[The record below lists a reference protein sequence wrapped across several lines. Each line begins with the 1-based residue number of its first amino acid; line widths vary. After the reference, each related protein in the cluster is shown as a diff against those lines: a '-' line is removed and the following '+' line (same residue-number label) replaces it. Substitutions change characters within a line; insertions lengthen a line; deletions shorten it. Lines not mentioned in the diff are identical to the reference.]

1 MGRAVLGA
9 RIGAL
14 RRALRLAWPEAAGD
28 DAALYERVAPRMSLR
43 VENLARQ
50 LDGLGAALEA
60 GQPLD
65 GCWAGYDALSLA
77 CEPLFDECLVIRQGA
92 AARRE
97 GLDDGICNLADHL
110 LAEIC
115 SDADISWRRFTVLA
129 TGESYTHVSDVIR
142 VRFPQVSLWDL
153 PVVAHELGHH
163 ASLRLEQ
170 PTIGRFVVPF
180 EELERTWAGRMAPA
194 LLEEYFA
201 DAFASVTL
209 GPAYA
214 CTCLLLRFD
223 PADAGAV
230 GGDHPADRDRAHV
243 ILAVL
248 GRTADELSPAEGE
261 ELRRVLAGI
270 RATWESAP
278 GAYPLDDG
286 TGGDHP
292 EQLTKLAHALYA
304 RLRDALPTAARYGEQ
319 VNLRGRALAE
329 RLLDPDYIPAPAPD
343 DRMTLALNAGWR
355 ARLGDEPP
363 LGRISKNLRDLLYAL
378 AARGA
383 FV

>member
-1 MGRAVLGA
+1 M
-9 RIGAL
+9 
-14 RRALRLAWPEAAGD
+14 
-28 DAALYERVAPRMSLR
+28 
-43 VENLARQ
+43 
-50 LDGLGAALEA
+50 
-60 GQPLD
+60 
-65 GCWAGYDALSLA
+65 
-77 CEPLFDECLVIRQGA
+77 
-92 AARRE
+92 
-97 GLDDGICNLADHL
+97 
-110 LAEIC
+110 
-115 SDADISWRRFTVLA
+115 
-129 TGESYTHVSDVIR
+129 
-142 VRFPQVSLWDL
+142 
-153 PVVAHELGHH
+153 
-163 ASLRLEQ
+163 
-170 PTIGRFVVPF
+170 
-180 EELERTWAGRMAPA
+180 
-194 LLEEYFA
+194 
-201 DAFASVTL
+201 
-209 GPAYA
+209 
-214 CTCLLLRFD
+214 
-223 PADAGAV
+223 
-230 GGDHPADRDRAHV
+230 
-243 ILAVL
+243 
-248 GRTADELSPAEGE
+248 
-261 ELRRVLAGI
+261 LAGI

>member
-248 GRTADELSPAEGE
+248 GRVG
-261 ELRRVLAGI
+261 RRAQ
-270 RATWESAP
+270 P
-278 GAYPLDDG
+278 G
-286 TGGDHP
+286 
-292 EQLTKLAHALYA
+292 
-304 RLRDALPTAARYGEQ
+304 
-319 VNLRGRALAE
+319 
-329 RLLDPDYIPAPAPD
+329 
-343 DRMTLALNAGWR
+343 
-355 ARLGDEPP
+355 
-363 LGRISKNLRDLLYAL
+363 
-378 AARGA
+378 
-383 FV
+383 

>member
-1 MGRAVLGA
+1 
-9 RIGAL
+9 
-14 RRALRLAWPEAAGD
+14 
-28 DAALYERVAPRMSLR
+28 MSLR

-248 GRTADELSPAEGE
+248 GRVADELSPAEGE